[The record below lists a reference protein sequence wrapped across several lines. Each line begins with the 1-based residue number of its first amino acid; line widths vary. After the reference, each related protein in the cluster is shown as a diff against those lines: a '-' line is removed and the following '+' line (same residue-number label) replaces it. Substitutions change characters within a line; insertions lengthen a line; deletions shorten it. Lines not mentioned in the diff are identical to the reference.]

1 MKSMTSKFLTLAATL
16 AIAATTASAQV
27 TLKAAVPFSFE
38 ISGHHQVLPA
48 GNYTVSREGRIWQFT
63 NVDTRNRALAPAV
76 APMESKRTD
85 EARLVFQC
93 RAGNCALRNIQTGHG
108 EMGAYW
114 PAPKRSKSDADELA
128 RTVIVP
134 LTVSAE

>member
-1 MKSMTSKFLTLAATL
+1 MKSMTSKLLTLAATL

-38 ISGHHQVLPA
+38 ISGHQVLPA
-48 GNYTVSREGRIWQFT
+48 GSYSVHHDGDVWLFT
-63 NVDTRNRALAPAV
+63 NSDTYKKAMAV
-76 APMESKRTD
+76 AGSRTESKRTE

-93 RAGNCALRNIQTGHG
+93 HGEKCALRNIETGHG
-108 EMGAYW
+108 GMGGYW
-114 PAPKRSKSDADELA
+114 PAPKRSKSDSDELA